1 MYIFIFNS
9 RKPEK
14 LGKSIVILMSII
26 RVSHT
31 PDINFL
37 PRVSIPINSAKNP
50 SVFWEIWCLIFNLN
64 FM

>member
-14 LGKSIVILMSII
+14 LGKSIVFLMSII

-37 PRVSIPINSAKNP
+37 P
-50 SVFWEIWCLIFNLN
+50 
-64 FM
+64 

>member
-37 PRVSIPINSAKNP
+37 P
-50 SVFWEIWCLIFNLN
+50 
-64 FM
+64 